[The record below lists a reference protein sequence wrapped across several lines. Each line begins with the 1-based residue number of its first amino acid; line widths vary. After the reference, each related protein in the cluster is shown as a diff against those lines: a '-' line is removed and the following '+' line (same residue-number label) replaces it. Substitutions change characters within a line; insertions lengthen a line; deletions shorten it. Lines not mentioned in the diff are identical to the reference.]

1 MTINPVFSAISEK
14 VFRDPV
20 HDYIH
25 IQHQVILD
33 LINTREFQRLRR
45 IKQLGYASYVFHGG
59 FHNRFSHCLGVY
71 EIARH
76 ITSHFERN
84 HPKTAERTDGWDS
97 RENLVTLCAALLHD
111 IGHGAF
117 SHTFEQIFETDH
129 EAITREIILN
139 EHTEVHQVLA
149 GVSSSFPNE
158 VASVINHT
166 YPNRQVVQLISS
178 QIDADRMDYLLR
190 DSYYT
195 GVSYG
200 KFDLTRILR
209 TMQPYADGIRFKVS
223 GMHAVEDYIVS
234 RYQMYMQVYF
244 HPVIRSME
252 ILLTQLLKRAKML
265 YPEHRTY
272 FREMSPFLVP
282 FFENDWTLADYLNLD
297 DSVMETYFKQWL
309 ETSDD
314 PVLTD
319 LAKRVLDR
327 KPFKSVIFKPEI
339 QEHAVIDLRQTLE
352 ALGYDTT
359 YYFASHQAFDA
370 PYHPEPDTKTDAKPP
385 IELIEKDGT
394 VHELSTLSPLVQA
407 FSGQRFGDARVF
419 FPNELVSGS
428 RVAENIMLDQPLS
441 RFWALTRQGKLHT
454 ID

>member
-1 MTINPVFSAISEK
+1 MTINPTFSAIPEK

-20 HDYIH
+20 HSYIH

-59 FHNRFSHCLGVY
+59 LHNRFSHCLGVY

-76 ITSHFERN
+76 ISSHFERN
-84 HPKTAERTDGWDS
+84 YPKTDAHPEGWDS

-117 SHTFEQIFETDH
+117 SHTFEKIFETDH

-139 EHTEVHQVLA
+139 ETTEVHQVLA

-158 VASVINHT
+158 VAAVINHS

-200 KFDLTRILR
+200 KFDLMRIIR
-209 TMQPYADGIRFKVS
+209 TMQPAKDGIRFKAS
-223 GMHAVEDYIVS
+223 GMHAVEDYIES

-252 ILLTQLLKRAKML
+252 ILLTRLLARAKTI
-265 YPEHRTY
+265 YPSRRRY
-272 FREMSPFLVP
+272 FKETAPFLVP
-282 FFENDWTLADYLNLD
+282 FFENEWTLQDYLNLD
-297 DSVMETYFKQWL
+297 DSIMETYFMHWMH
-309 ETSDD
+309 TSDD
-314 PVLTD
+314 AILTN
-319 LAKRVLDR
+319 LAERVINR
-327 KPFKSVIFKPEI
+327 KPFKSVIFEPST
-339 QEHAVIDLRQTLE
+339 QDAAVKDLAQTLKK
-352 ALGYDTT
+352 LGYDTT
-359 YYFASHQAFDA
+359 YYLAANESFDA
-370 PYHPEPDTKTDAKPP
+370 PYHPEPDRQGDAKPP

-394 VHELSTLSPLVQA
+394 VHELSVLSPLVQA
-407 FSGQRFGDARVF
+407 FSGQRIGDARLF
-419 FPNELVSGS
+419 FPSELV
-428 RVAENIMLDQPLS
+428 ENHVDSAGIMHDETLDH
-441 RFWALTRQGKLHT
+441 FWALTRQGSLHT